1 MNCVC
6 SSPPAHCE
14 VSRIPGMCQKLFG
27 RWQHVSFHRLCQH
40 CRNLLLTCDCRFHHD
55 CVCVMNCRRRRSAG
69 RAACPSPLMFT
80 RHRAVIQRQRSDC
93 QQITP
98 QSPTESPTSDQQN
111 CCLPRH
117 VCIQVRYFV
126 YLYPL
131 AQGFSTCGP

>member
-1 MNCVC
+1 MCVVVPQPIVKYREYLVCARSC
-6 SSPPAHCE
+6 SLDGS
-14 VSRIPGMCQKLFG
+14 SD
-27 RWQHVSFHRLCQH
+27 VSFHHLCQH

-117 VCIQVRYFV
+117 VCIQVCYFV